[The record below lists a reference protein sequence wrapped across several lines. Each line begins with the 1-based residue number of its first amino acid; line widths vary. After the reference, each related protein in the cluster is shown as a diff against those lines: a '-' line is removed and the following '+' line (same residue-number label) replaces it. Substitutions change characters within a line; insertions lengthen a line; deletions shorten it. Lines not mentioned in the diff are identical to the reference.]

1 MNDFFTKKKRKMM
14 SWWPNLPH
22 PDRTWIRPYHS
33 SFPWMLK
40 AQNIGNS
47 LAWCSLGAAMTTAS
61 ADNQIFS
68 LKITNG
74 TKFVSHGLA
83 VVAMCWVQKKSKNKC
98 VWFLHQIQKQVRRQ
112 LMLLSTLFFSL
123 SKPCTAKTAIP
134 SFPSH

>member
-1 MNDFFTKKKRKMM
+1 M

-47 LAWCSLGAAMTTAS
+47 LAWCSLGCYDYCKRRQPDLQSENNNRHQVCFTWLICCS
-61 ADNQIFS
+61 NV
-68 LKITNG
+68 LG
-74 TKFVSHGLA
+74 
-83 VVAMCWVQKKSKNKC
+83 QKK
-98 VWFLHQIQKQVRRQ
+98 VQKQVC
-112 LMLLSTLFFSL
+112 LVSSSNTKTSKEAADVSLHTLFFSL

-134 SFPSH
+134 SFHSH